1 MTLNEFREEFE
12 EFVEDKEF
20 LNNDDGDP
28 DEYRRGY
35 RRGYF
40 DALRYVQDWL
50 DEEAGV
56 DETGL

>member
-1 MTLNEFREEFE
+1 MTLSEFAEAFE
-12 EFVEDKEF
+12 EFVEEKEF

-50 DEEAGV
+50 DEAAGM
-56 DETGL
+56 D